1 MALILIIIISTIVIE
16 RYVNRSDTKAV
27 QAKGLSQSDEKTQ
40 FFKQEEIFVRT
51 NTQRAM
57 TVQLNTM
64 KTTDL
69 DMQGTSAQDFL
80 QTMYGDG

>member
-1 MALILIIIISTIVIE
+1 M
-16 RYVNRSDTKAV
+16 
-27 QAKGLSQSDEKTQ
+27 
-40 FFKQEEIFVRT
+40 FVRT

-80 QTMYGDG
+80 QTMYGDGQDQNDNFDDTKTKITTQ

>member
-1 MALILIIIISTIVIE
+1 MS
-16 RYVNRSDTKAV
+16 
-27 QAKGLSQSDEKTQ
+27 
-40 FFKQEEIFVRT
+40 FFKQEEMFVRT
-51 NTQRAM
+51 NTQKNM

-80 QTMYGDG
+80 QTMYGDGQDENDYFDDTRTKITT